1 MGGNDKGDIV
11 PFEGFFGE
19 PHDDYEPL
27 VYDRSQ
33 ELTFLPDNPADWDPE
48 LTTLPGQ
55 KNEDGDKSPK
65 SGRKFAAKR
74 KKKDEGLTS
83 RLDIAR
89 ALTTTPAP
97 REFALPCLRLG
108 TVGGLVSPGGAGK
121 SMLAMQLALA
131 VATGVDTLG
140 GLFRRPGWE
149 NIKTGGVLYAS
160 LEDGP
165 DDAAARLHS
174 IWQSL
179 GRKAND
185 VALRRAAE
193 NLTVE
198 TLTGM
203 KVPDLL
209 DGGEWEDWLD
219 KASAGRR
226 LVILD
231 TLRTSHLADEN
242 DAAAMSRLLATLQS
256 AAIRNGMALLFLHH
270 TSKAATLSGQGNVQ
284 QAARGSSVLSDNA
297 RGQYYLTGVGETD
310 CVEDGRVLR
319 DLELMLPL
327 DGNDDEG
334 RPNRLRYARFGV
346 SKSNYAAPWPQVW
359 LRRDERGVL
368 SCANVGVA
376 SGTSAPRLPAQGKP
390 SGGRRA

>member
-1 MGGNDKGDIV
+1 MGGINNDLV
-11 PFEGFFGE
+11 PFEGYFGE

-27 VYDRSQ
+27 VYDQSQ
-33 ELTFLPDNPADWDPE
+33 AATFLPDNPADWDPE
-48 LTTLPGQ
+48 LTDLPGQ
-55 KNEDGDKSPK
+55 ESADGGKPPKNS
-65 SGRKFAAKR
+65 RKFTAKS

-89 ALTTTPAP
+89 ALTTPPAP

-131 VATGVDTLG
+131 VSTGVDTLG
-140 GLFRRPGWE
+140 GLFKHPGWQDV
-149 NIKTGGVLYAS
+149 KTGGVLYAS

-174 IWQSL
+174 IWQAL
-179 GRKAND
+179 GQKATEA
-185 VALRRAAE
+185 ALRRASG

-203 KVPDLL
+203 KAPDLL
-209 DGGEWEDWLD
+209 DGGDWAEWLD
-219 KASAGRR
+219 KASAGKR

-242 DAAAMSRLLATLQS
+242 DAAAMSRLLATLQG

-270 TSKAATLSGQGNVQ
+270 TSKAATLAGQGNMQ

-297 RGQYYLTGVGETD
+297 RGQYYLAGVGEAD
-310 CVEDGRVLR
+310 CVEDGRPLR
-319 DLELMLPL
+319 DLGLMLPL
-327 DGNDDEG
+327 DGHDDEG

-346 SKSNYAAPWPQVW
+346 SKSNYSAPWPQVW

-368 SCANVGVA
+368 ACANVGVA
-376 SGTSAPRLPAQGKP
+376 TGASAPKQPAKGKP